1 MKIKKTLIT
10 VVCLLIIAG
19 AGYGLYRL
27 FTFKPDFQMPEM
39 PPPTVTVAK
48 PQVRTITDYYEFT
61 GTTAAIETVQV
72 RARVQGYLQKIHFVD
87 GSDIRKGDLLFEIE
101 AESFQA
107 QHDQAFARVKSS
119 EAELVRAEL
128 DLKRQEEAI
137 KTNAVSRQQLTTSM
151 ADRDKAQAL
160 VMADKAAL
168 AEAELNLSYTKI
180 RSPIGGRISRRL
192 VDVGNLVGAGEQ
204 TLLATVVKFQPIYV
218 NFDVSEGFLLE
229 KLGENFVGGQSA
241 FKFYIGLE
249 NETGYP
255 REGVLNYM
263 ENTVDAATGTILLR
277 GELPNTN
284 RDILPGMFVRVKV
297 PVGTN
302 VDAVLINQRALG
314 TDIGGKYL
322 LLVDKDNR
330 VERRPVTVARQIDE
344 MRVISS
350 GLSADDRYI
359 LKGLQF
365 VFPGMQVST
374 QPAGQDPNESPGPQQ
389 EQM

>member
-168 AEAELNLSYTKI
+168 AEAELNLSYTRI
-180 RSPIGGRISRRL
+180 SSPIDGRIGRRL
-192 VDVGNLVGAGEQ
+192 VDVGNPVGAGEQ
-204 TLLATVVKFQPIYV
+204 TLLATAVKF
-218 NFDVSEGFLLE
+218 
-229 KLGENFVGGQSA
+229 
-241 FKFYIGLE
+241 
-249 NETGYP
+249 
-255 REGVLNYM
+255 
-263 ENTVDAATGTILLR
+263 
-277 GELPNTN
+277 
-284 RDILPGMFVRVKV
+284 
-297 PVGTN
+297 
-302 VDAVLINQRALG
+302 
-314 TDIGGKYL
+314 
-322 LLVDKDNR
+322 
-330 VERRPVTVARQIDE
+330 
-344 MRVISS
+344 
-350 GLSADDRYI
+350 
-359 LKGLQF
+359 
-365 VFPGMQVST
+365 
-374 QPAGQDPNESPGPQQ
+374 
-389 EQM
+389 